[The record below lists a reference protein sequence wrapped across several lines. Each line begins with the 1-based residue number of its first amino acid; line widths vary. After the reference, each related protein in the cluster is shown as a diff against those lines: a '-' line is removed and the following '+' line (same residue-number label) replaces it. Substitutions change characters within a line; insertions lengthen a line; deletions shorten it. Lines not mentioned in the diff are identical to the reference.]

1 VVQIDFITLSAQII
15 NFLVLVLLLR
25 HFLYKR
31 IINIMDEREKRI
43 ASRLKEA
50 LQKGKEAEQEAES
63 YRKKKQ
69 ELFDKHEEMVAG
81 IRDEVEAI
89 RKDLTNKARDKAE
102 ESKARWLEAIEHQKD
117 SFLTDLRRLA
127 GEEIYTIARRV
138 LHDLANQELEWHI
151 INTFIKRLQNM
162 EEDEKKAIKEFHQ
175 KPQQEL
181 VIKSTFEI
189 PENIRQIIQKALQEQ
204 LNGDISLQFKTSPD
218 LICGV
223 ELEAQG
229 KRITWSLDSYLD
241 SLEEDLS
248 KMLEGRSLG
257 ELEVKEEV

>member
-31 IINIMDEREKRI
+31 IINVIDERETGI

-50 LQKGKEAEQEAES
+50 LQKRKEAEQEAES

-69 ELFDKHEEMVAG
+69 ELLDIRDEMVAE
-81 IRDEVEAI
+81 IREEVEAV
-89 RKDLTNKARDKAE
+89 RKDLTNKARDEIE
-102 ESKARWLEAIEHQKD
+102 ESKARWLAAIERQKD
-117 SFLTDLRRLA
+117 TFLTDLRRRA
-127 GEEIYTIARRV
+127 GEEIYTIVRRV
-138 LHDLANQELEWHI
+138 LHDLANEELEWHI

-162 EEDEKKAIKEFHQ
+162 EKDEKKAIKEFYQ

-189 PENIRQIIQKALQEQ
+189 PEKMHQSIQEALQEQ
-204 LNGDISLQFKTSPD
+204 LNSDIRLQFKTSPD
-218 LICGV
+218 LICGI
-223 ELEAQG
+223 ELDAQG
-229 KRITWSLDSYLD
+229 MRIGWSLDSYLD
-241 SLEEDLS
+241 SLEEDVS
-248 KMLEGRSLG
+248 KALERRAAE
-257 ELEVKEEV
+257 ELKVKEEG